1 MRVQVGE
8 AGGLGAACTGLAQSS
23 SHRCVC
29 DCSTDRKRTLST
41 VTRHNHTTMNTADPS
56 KVYSSRQTRAQSL
69 IRPHRHLKQTHH
81 QISHQNR
88 KIRAALSSLRGV
100 LVPHE
105 ELSSLD
111 CCYSTATGYVIMPNI
126 AYLVSGLFKGR
137 MRSRRCA
144 IVFTHRIVAKTRAAV
159 ASALFDSREAG
170 RLSFVSGQTSI
181 APLVALSLLE
191 K

>member
-1 MRVQVGE
+1 
-8 AGGLGAACTGLAQSS
+8 
-23 SHRCVC
+23 
-29 DCSTDRKRTLST
+29 
-41 VTRHNHTTMNTADPS
+41 
-56 KVYSSRQTRAQSL
+56 
-69 IRPHRHLKQTHH
+69 
-81 QISHQNR
+81 
-88 KIRAALSSLRGV
+88 
-100 LVPHE
+100 
-105 ELSSLD
+105 
-111 CCYSTATGYVIMPNI
+111 MPNI